1 MFEGV
6 VAPIAVALAF
16 DHARRGLG
24 ARRAAGELLALAAY
38 GFTVE
43 LVAMSMFASHAYA
56 ASWWA
61 QPLGVPLAVASVWA
75 AVIVSAMAVSGR
87 HQSSRVSRAVTAAV
101 VAIALDLLI
110 DPVATRAGLWRW
122 TPPGPWLGVPIGNF
136 VAWGVIVGF
145 YAYGADRWA
154 GTGRVP
160 FQPLR
165 RFALA
170 AGCIVVLVMIA
181 ELWTRLGL
189 ERLFEH
195 GRGWM
200 VWAAV
205 QVALLWRVGRI
216 GDSGGRRPAKRDGA
230 RWGGLGGERGAMA
243 PRRRSP
249 PSLISQPQPEPLPQP
264 PSPSPPQPPPQPLTL
279 PMLLAETPGWRPE
292 AALCV
297 VGVGFAIEA
306 LSIAQ
311 ADVTT
316 AAVGSLAALAVVA
329 ARLRRR

>member
-1 MFEGV
+1 VFEAV

-16 DHARRGLG
+16 DHARRALG

-43 LVAMSMFASHAYA
+43 WVAMSLFASHAYA

-61 QPLGVPLAVASVWA
+61 QPKGVPLAVASVWA
-75 AVIVSAMAVSGR
+75 AVIVSAMAVAGR
-87 HQSSRVSRAVTAAV
+87 HARTRVARAVTAAV

-110 DPVATRAGLWRW
+110 DPVATRAALWRW

-170 AGCIVVLVMIA
+170 VGCIVVLVMIA
-181 ELWTRLGL
+181 EAWTRLDL
-189 ERLFEH
+189 ERLFAN
-195 GRGWM
+195 GRGWA

-205 QVALLWRVGRI
+205 QVALLWRVGL
-216 GDSGGRRPAKRDGA
+216 RREQADGA
-230 RWGGLGGERGAMA
+230 SST
-243 PRRRSP
+243 PDSP
-249 PSLISQPQPEPLPQP
+249 T
-264 PSPSPPQPPPQPLTL
+264 LTD
-279 PMLLAETPGWRPE
+279 LLAETPGWRPE

-311 ADVTT
+311 ADLR
-316 AAVGSLAALAVVA
+316 AAALGSLAALAVVA
-329 ARLRRR
+329 ARLRRRRASP

>member
-1 MFEGV
+1 M
-6 VAPIAVALAF
+6 AALAV
-16 DHARRGLG
+16 
-24 ARRAAGELLALAAY
+24 Y

-61 QPLGVPLAVASVWA
+61 APLGVPLAVAAVWS

-87 HQSSRVSRAVTAAV
+87 HESTRVTRAVTAAV

-154 GTGRVP
+154 GTGRGP

-170 AGCIVVLVMIA
+170 AACIVVLVAIA
-181 ELWTRLGL
+181 EAWTRLGL

-195 GRGWM
+195 GRGWA

-205 QVALLWRVGRI
+205 QIALLWRVAGASRQEL
-216 GDSGGRRPAKRDGA
+216 RPSSSS
-230 RWGGLGGERGAMA
+230 WGGNVGA
-243 PRRRSP
+243 
-249 PSLISQPQPEPLPQP
+249 EPWGLA
-264 PSPSPPQPPPQPLTL
+264 PPPRAQDSSAATL

-297 VGVGFAIEA
+297 VGLGFAIEA
-306 LSIAQ
+306 VSIAQ
-311 ADVTT
+311 ADVTS
-316 AAVGSLAALAVVA
+316 AALGSLAALAVVA
-329 ARLRRR
+329 ARLRRIR

>member
-1 MFEGV
+1 

-16 DHARRGLG
+16 DHARRALG
-24 ARRAAGELLALAAY
+24 VPRAAAEMAALAVY

-43 LVAMSMFASHAYA
+43 LVAMSLFGSHVYA
-56 ASWWA
+56 AAWWA
-61 QPLGVPLAVASVWA
+61 APLGVPLAVASVWS

-87 HQSSRVSRAVTAAV
+87 HERTQLARAVTAAI

-136 VAWGVIVGF
+136 VAWGVIVGV

-154 GTGRVP
+154 GTGRGP

-165 RFALA
+165 RLALSA
-170 AGCIVVLVMIA
+170 ACIVVLVTIA
-181 ELWTRLGL
+181 EIWTRLGL

-195 GRGWM
+195 GRGWA

-205 QVALLWRVGRI
+205 QLALLWRLAGPSE
-216 GDSGGRRPAKRDGA
+216 SGGHPTAKREDA
-230 RWGGLGGERGAMA
+230 R
-243 PRRRSP
+243 S
-249 PSLISQPQPEPLPQP
+249 QP
-264 PSPSPPQPPPQPLTL
+264 PSQTL
-279 PMLLAETPGWRPE
+279 PMLLAETPGARPE

-297 VGVGFAIEA
+297 VGVGFAIQA
-306 LSIAQ
+306 VAIAQ
-311 ADVTT
+311 ADVTL
-316 AAVGSLAALAVVA
+316 AAVGSLAALAFVTA
-329 ARLRRR
+329 QLRRRRP

>member
-1 MFEGV
+1 VFEAV

-16 DHARRGLG
+16 DHARRALG
-24 ARRAAGELLALAAY
+24 TARAAAEMAALAVY

-43 LVAMSMFASHAYA
+43 LVAMTLFASHAYS

-61 QPLGVPLAVASVWA
+61 QPLGVPLAVAAVWS
-75 AVIVSAMAVSGR
+75 AVIVSAMSVAGR
-87 HQSSRVSRAVTAAV
+87 HESTALGRAVTAAV
-101 VAIALDLLI
+101 VAVALDLLI

-136 VAWGVIVGF
+136 VGWSVIVGV

-154 GTGRVP
+154 GTGRGP

-165 RFALA
+165 RLALSA
-170 AGCIVVLVMIA
+170 ACIVVLVIIA
-181 ELWTRLGL
+181 EIWTRAGS

-195 GRGWM
+195 GRGWA
-200 VWAAV
+200 VWAVV
-205 QVALLWRVGRI
+205 QIALLWRVTSARRGVVS
-216 GDSGGRRPAKRDGA
+216 GDA
-230 RWGGLGGERGAMA
+230 
-243 PRRRSP
+243 
-249 PSLISQPQPEPLPQP
+249 
-264 PSPSPPQPPPQPLTL
+264 TL
-279 PMLLAETPGWRPE
+279 PMLLAETPGARPE

-306 LSIAQ
+306 VSIAQ

-316 AAVGSLAALAVVA
+316 AALGSLVALAVVA
-329 ARLRRR
+329 ARLRRPKEKV